1 MSDHGCIPTLLFDGA
16 VQLSLDR
23 GRPERTLHLMGRAS
37 PGSWQL
43 HYPGTLNLALL
54 KLLPLSF
61 EKHFIACAN
70 TAQPSHG
77 ASCFTAYG
85 LLPRFGI
92 RDHILEACWVGKT
105 SPSWS
110 PRQCCSSTY
119 CNCTNPWPQTWP
131 SVVRR
136 FHQICPPWWVLAFVR
151 DCPGAVG
158 LWVRG
163 AVRIGQS
170 RALRERCLLPS
181 SFVHEMSGIHAGVNK
196 PVASVPLE
204 PVHHQYSQAI
214 LLSNNPC
221 CRQST
226 TGKNS
231 MVEFRAAPALHNTIR
246 IQLKKTLS
254 ASITTVSSCW
264 VKAVMRASTLS
275 MVTSSNPVTH
285 H

>member
-1 MSDHGCIPTLLFDGA
+1 MCGRVQDDCHLQSGRQLVCVCVALPRCCGCLVELWSARDVSDHGCIPTLLFDGA
-16 VQLSLDR
+16 VQPSLDR
-23 GRPERTLHLMGRAS
+23 GRPERTLHLMGCAS

-70 TAQPSHG
+70 NVQPSHG

-221 CRQST
+221 CRQCNNRQELHGRVSCRT
-226 TGKNS
+226 S
-231 MVEFRAAPALHNTIR
+231 AA
-246 IQLKKTLS
+246 
-254 ASITTVSSCW
+254 
-264 VKAVMRASTLS
+264 
-275 MVTSSNPVTH
+275 
-285 H
+285 